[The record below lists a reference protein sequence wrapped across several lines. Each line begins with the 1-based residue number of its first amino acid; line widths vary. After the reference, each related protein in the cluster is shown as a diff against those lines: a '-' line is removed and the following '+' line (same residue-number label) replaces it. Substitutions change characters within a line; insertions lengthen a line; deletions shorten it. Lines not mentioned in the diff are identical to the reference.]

1 MRGEASAVERCVASG
16 TRRSRSPRRL
26 RRCHATKCSGEGGT
40 RVARPKRTPRIATAF
55 KDGATSDDV
64 SILIV
69 DVGDASSVAN
79 ECAERARE
87 LLPPCLRPDEIEGQS
102 RAMGDASFAQLYP
115 TFAGKLADLL
125 PRIEANYREVA

>member
-1 MRGEASAVERCVASG
+1 MAELAWQDEKNAFSTSGGKKMRENLSLDE
-16 TRRSRSPRRL
+16 
-26 RRCHATKCSGEGGT
+26 
-40 RVARPKRTPRIATAF
+40 RIASAF